1 MDEQLQQYI
10 LDHIDPEPPHLRQLA
25 RDVNVYLLYPRMC
38 SGHLQGRILS
48 MLTHMIAPLNV
59 LELGT
64 YAGYSALS
72 IAEALGPD
80 ARLHTIEIDDEME
93 DFIRGRFDQSPAG
106 SKISLH
112 IGDARDIL
120 PGLAGIEWDMVFID
134 ANKRLY
140 TEYYEMILPHV
151 RPGGYILADN
161 TLWDGKVVDPEHNH
175 DAQTRGIIDFNNLVA
190 ADSRVEKVILP
201 LRDGLT
207 IIRKK
212 TDNQL

>member
-38 SGHLQGRILS
+38 SGHLQGRILH
-48 MLTHMIAPLNV
+48 MLTGMIAPRHV

-72 IAEALGPD
+72 IAEALTLD
-80 ARLHTIEIDDEME
+80 AHLHTIEIDDEME
-93 DFIRGRFDQSPAG
+93 DFILQRFAQSPAG
-106 SKISLH
+106 SRITLH

-120 PGLAGIEWDMVFID
+120 PRLGDIVWDMVFID
-134 ANKRLY
+134 ANKRCY
-140 TEYYEMILPHV
+140 CEYYEMILPHV

-161 TLWDGKVVDPEHNH
+161 TLWDGKVTDPEHNH
-175 DAQTRGIIDFNNLVA
+175 DAQTRGIMDFNDLVA
-190 ADSRVEKVILP
+190 SDNRVEKVILP

-212 TDNQL
+212 TI

>member
-10 LDHIDPEPPHLRQLA
+10 LDHIDPEPPLLRQLA

-38 SGHLQGRILS
+38 SGHLQGRILH
-48 MLTHMIAPLNV
+48 MLTGMIAPRHV

-72 IAEALGPD
+72 IAEALAPD
-80 ARLHTIEIDDEME
+80 AHLHTIEIDDEME
-93 DFIRGRFDQSPAG
+93 DFILQRFAQSPAG
-106 SKISLH
+106 SRITLH
-112 IGDARDIL
+112 IGDACDIL
-120 PGLAGIEWDMVFID
+120 PQLGDIVWDMVFID
-134 ANKRLY
+134 ANKRCY
-140 TEYYEMILPHV
+140 CEYYEMILPHV

-161 TLWDGKVVDPEHNH
+161 TLWDGKVTDPEHNY
-175 DAQTRGIIDFNNLVA
+175 DAQTRGIMDFNDLVA
-190 ADSRVEKVILP
+190 SDNRVEKVILP

-212 TDNQL
+212 TI

>member
-38 SGHLQGRILS
+38 SGHLQGRILN
-48 MLTHMIAPLNV
+48 MLTGMIAPRHV

-72 IAEALGPD
+72 IAEALAPD
-80 ARLHTIEIDDEME
+80 AHLHTIEIDDEME
-93 DFIRGRFDQSPAG
+93 DFILQRFAQSPAG
-106 SKISLH
+106 SRITLH

-120 PGLAGIEWDMVFID
+120 PQLGDIVWDMVFID
-134 ANKRLY
+134 ANKRCY
-140 TEYYEMILPHV
+140 CEYYEMILPHV

-161 TLWDGKVVDPEHNH
+161 TLWDGKVTDPEHNH
-175 DAQTRGIIDFNNLVA
+175 DAQTRGIMDFNDLVA
-190 ADSRVEKVILP
+190 SDDRVEKVILP

-212 TDNQL
+212 TI

>member
-38 SGHLQGRILS
+38 SGHLQGRILH
-48 MLTHMIAPLNV
+48 MLTGMIAPRHV

-72 IAEALGPD
+72 IAEALAPD
-80 ARLHTIEIDDEME
+80 AHLHTIEIDDEME
-93 DFIRGRFDQSPAG
+93 DFILQRFAQSPAG
-106 SKISLH
+106 SRITLH

-120 PGLAGIEWDMVFID
+120 PQLGDIVWDMVFID
-134 ANKRLY
+134 ANKRCY
-140 TEYYEMILPHV
+140 CEYYEMILPHV

-161 TLWDGKVVDPEHNH
+161 TLWDGKVTDPEHNH
-175 DAQTRGIIDFNNLVA
+175 DAQTRGIMDFNDLVA
-190 ADSRVEKVILP
+190 SDDRVEKVILP

-212 TDNQL
+212 TI

>member
-38 SGHLQGRILS
+38 SGHLQGRILH
-48 MLTHMIAPLNV
+48 MLTGMIAPRHV

-72 IAEALGPD
+72 IAEALAPD
-80 ARLHTIEIDDEME
+80 AHLHTIEIDDEME
-93 DFIRGRFDQSPAG
+93 DFILQRFAQSPAG
-106 SKISLH
+106 SRITLH

-120 PGLAGIEWDMVFID
+120 PQLGDIVWDMVFID
-134 ANKRLY
+134 ANKRCY
-140 TEYYEMILPHV
+140 CEYYEMILPHV

-161 TLWDGKVVDPEHNH
+161 TLWDGKVTDPEHNH
-175 DAQTRGIIDFNNLVA
+175 DAQTRGIMDFNDLVA
-190 ADSRVEKVILP
+190 SDNRVEKVILP

-212 TDNQL
+212 TI